1 MKYKTE
7 FSEFYADNA
16 DQLVRSIKRL
26 VDLQPVAEEIAQES
40 FSKVWQ
46 RWEDIEEPANYL
58 YRVAFNRAN
67 DELRKRQTHRS
78 KEHLLDLT
86 QEQET
91 IYLSDVLSNLSE
103 ERRTAIYHRYYSG
116 YTNTEVGELMD
127 IPVGTVKSMIHRGLI
142 ELREQ
147 IAA

>member
-1 MKYKTE
+1 MEQKAE
-7 FSEFYADNA
+7 FNEFYAANA
-16 DQLVRSIKRL
+16 TQLVQSIKRV
-26 VDLQPVAEEIAQES
+26 VDLAPIAEEISQES

-46 RWEDIEEPANYL
+46 RWEQIEDPASYL
-58 YRVAFNRAN
+58 FRVAFNRAN

-86 QEQET
+86 ENQET
-91 IYLSDVLSNLSE
+91 IYLDDVLANLSE
-103 ERRTAIYHRYYSG
+103 DRRTAIYHKYYSG
-116 YTNTEVGELMD
+116 CTNSEVGELMD

-142 ELREQ
+142 DLREQ